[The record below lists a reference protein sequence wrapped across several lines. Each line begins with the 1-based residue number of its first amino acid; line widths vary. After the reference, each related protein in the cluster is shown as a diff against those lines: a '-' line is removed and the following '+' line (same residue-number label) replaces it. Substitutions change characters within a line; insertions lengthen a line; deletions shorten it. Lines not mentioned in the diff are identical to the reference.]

1 MNIMCSSAQ
10 VLNSLIEQLG
20 LLVDEEK
27 GLKKLT
33 IINFQDQN
41 NLEEWP
47 LDQLATKCFALESIE
62 IGSLYLTTP
71 ENRTKLLEFVGKI
84 SAISQNLKEISLYS
98 TLSSKEDG

>member
-47 LDQLATKCFALESIE
+47 LDQLATKCFALESIS
-62 IGSLYLTTP
+62 ISFLRCTTL
-71 ENRTKLLEFVGKI
+71 ENRTKLLEFMCKI
-84 SAISQNLKEISLYS
+84 STISQNLKEIFLME
-98 TLSSKEDG
+98 T